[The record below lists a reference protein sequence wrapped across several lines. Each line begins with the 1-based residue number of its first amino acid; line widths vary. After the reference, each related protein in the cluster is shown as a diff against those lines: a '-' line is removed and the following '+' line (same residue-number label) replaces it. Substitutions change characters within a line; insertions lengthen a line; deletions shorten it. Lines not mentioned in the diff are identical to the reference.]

1 VQYSDIAFPA
11 KSVIIS
17 IESESEVHK
26 MTENKVIVFDMD
38 GTIADLYGVD
48 GWLDNLRAENT
59 RPYEIAKPMYDM
71 EYIAYILTL
80 LKGLGWRV
88 AVTTWLA
95 KGATKAYDD
104 AVRKAKIDWL
114 AKWGFPYDEIHLV
127 KYGTTKANCTRKH
140 GGFQILVDDN
150 AKVRKGWTLGTT
162 IDANKNIIAEL
173 EKLALS
179 A

>member
-1 VQYSDIAFPA
+1 
-11 KSVIIS
+11 
-17 IESESEVHK
+17 
-26 MTENKVIVFDMD
+26 MTDNKVIVFDMD

-48 GWLDNLRAENT
+48 GWLDDLRAERT
-59 RPYEIAKPMYDM
+59 RPYEIARPMYDM
-71 EYIAYILTL
+71 KYIAYILTL
-80 LKGLGWRV
+80 LKGLGWRI

-104 AVRKAKIDWL
+104 AVRQAKIEWL

-150 AKVRKGWTLGTT
+150 VKVRKGWTLGGT
-162 IDANKNIIAEL
+162 IDATKNIVKEL
-173 EKLALS
+173 EKIALS